1 MSDATYR
8 LAEDALTLQSAAERL
23 HDDSLDRACAPLVP
37 GALTAIE
44 DTLRSLSRTCYA
56 AAGSF
61 VPPGAH
67 DESIAERYARAAGEW
82 PNARGGRGPSH
93 EQQARV
99 LSSLHE
105 AGAALRAA
113 AAHCDRASDTLA
125 GTMEPVPEAHAA
137 RTTLSSVAVPTAGW
151 P

>member
-1 MSDATYR
+1 MSDPTFR
-8 LAEDALTLQSAAERL
+8 LAEDALTLQSTAERL

-37 GALTAIE
+37 AALTAIE
-44 DTLRSLSRTCYA
+44 HTLRSLSRTCFA
-56 AAGSF
+56 AADAF
-61 VPPGAH
+61 VPPGGH

-99 LSSLHE
+99 LSSLHDT
-105 AGAALRAA
+105 GAALRAA
-113 AAHCDRASDTLA
+113 AAYCDRASGSLA
-125 GTMEPVPEAHAA
+125 GTMDSVPEAHAA
-137 RTTLSSVAVPTAGW
+137 RTTPSSVAVPTARR